1 MMNETYLTFEGQRK
15 KKTGKS
21 RWTEIET
28 SIPMSEI
35 RKVALVDN
43 SKTSPCYE
51 CEAYNKEED
60 YIDSEQ
66 CYYSNC
72 YMAEEEKESFIE
84 VEDDT
89 YIYKLCQCLLL
100 TDPKERDFLEKIFKL
115 IKKGTKNIDVSM
127 IREKIEQEEEKER
140 EAERREDRRKEYNR
154 KLKQKEKCG
163 KCCCSQS
170 DDKCLFGYKV
180 IDGKPQEP
188 CIKPR
193 GKNYIDSDRK
203 LIEEFRG
210 E

>member
-35 RKVALVDN
+35 RRVALIDN
-43 SKTSPCYE
+43 SKTSPCYD

-60 YIDSEQ
+60 YIDNEQ

-72 YMAEEEKESFIE
+72 HMDEDEKESFIE

-100 TDPKERDFLEKIFKL
+100 TNPEESDFIRKIFKL
-115 IKKGTKNIDVSM
+115 IKKGTENVDVSM
-127 IREKIEQEEEKER
+127 IREKIEQEKEKKQEAIMR
-140 EAERREDRRKEYNR
+140 EFRLDEYNCR
-154 KLKQKEKCG
+154 LKQKDKCG
-163 KCCCSQS
+163 KCCCLQNN
-170 DDKCLFGYKV
+170 DTCLFGYKV